1 MFFPLIKILFFP
13 GCSEESALLCLVE
26 IITFF
31 ICSLFSFTR
40 LLQTYFLVFS
50 VNISTKR
57 KPALTCSRLIQVL
70 LTYKSSA
77 HDLST
82 YKGSFY
88 YYLLI
93 FCLSGEAQEYNKGK
107 ENIKR
112 HSFSHAAFT
121 KAGCKSC
128 SPLTHPRN
136 SPNICYSGVQVLG
149 WQNASKLIS
158 GTLDNRSDPIL
169 RDLNNILTVM
179 FDG

>member
-1 MFFPLIKILFFP
+1 M
-13 GCSEESALLCLVE
+13 
-26 IITFF
+26 
-31 ICSLFSFTR
+31 
-40 LLQTYFLVFS
+40 QTYFLVFS

-57 KPALTCSRLIQVL
+57 TPHFDLFWTHPSFIDSSFQH
-70 LTYKSSA
+70 KS

-82 YKGSFY
+82 YKGIFY

-93 FCLSGEAQEYNKGK
+93 FCLSGEAQEYNKGE

-112 HSFSHAAFT
+112 RSFSHTAFT
-121 KAGCKSC
+121 KAGCTSC

-149 WQNASKLIS
+149 WQNARKFIS
-158 GTLDNRSDPIL
+158 GTLDNRSDQIL
-169 RDLNNILTVM
+169 RDLNNILTVI